1 MEHFYLKGP
10 KANGFLISAL
20 LAIAFAVLYPRWRRH
35 SEILATKHKF
45 GCKEVT
51 KYRHKDK
58 WGSDLV
64 RLRAQAMKENRVFE
78 LYATQFDEYG
88 KTWEESW
95 RGKPLI
101 NTIEP
106 ANIQKVAAVGAAAQF
121 PFLGP
126 GIAASDGP
134 AWKHARNMIKPIFSR
149 AEVSDVDHF
158 TSFANRF
165 MALLPNDG
173 SPLDVQPLV
182 RRLFLD
188 YTMDF
193 LFGKPLGFIE
203 PEVPAEA
210 TEFYEAFL
218 KANAWSIKRR
228 DSGWLQFQLSRF
240 KENKEFKDA
249 YTIVHRYVDKQV
261 ARALRESS
269 DSGNKT
275 GSEDIPVRKRY
286 VLLDEITKEIRD
298 PIELRYHVLAVFLP
312 ARDSAAI
319 AVNNM
324 LFQLARHPH
333 IWANL
338 RKQALELGDS
348 PLTFEKLK
356 SLVEFRYV
364 LHETIRTVGPAAR
377 VWRMAVRDTV
387 LPTGGGPDQKSPIFV
402 PSGTPVVSG
411 TWAMNHDKEVWG
423 DDVNEFK
430 PDRWRGRKPLWEFVP
445 FWGVRLAQRFERIDN
460 CDPVFEYMQRIS
472 PSVESQNGV
481 KVAFKNASG

>member
-1 MEHFYLKGP
+1 
-10 KANGFLISAL
+10 
-20 LAIAFAVLYPRWRRH
+20 
-35 SEILATKHKF
+35 
-45 GCKEVT
+45 
-51 KYRHKDK
+51 
-58 WGSDLV
+58 
-64 RLRAQAMKENRVFE
+64 
-78 LYATQFDEYG
+78 
-88 KTWEESW
+88 
-95 RGKPLI
+95 
-101 NTIEP
+101 
-106 ANIQKVAAVGAAAQF
+106 
-121 PFLGP
+121 
-126 GIAASDGP
+126 
-134 AWKHARNMIKPIFSR
+134 
-149 AEVSDVDHF
+149 
-158 TSFANRF
+158 
-165 MALLPNDG
+165 
-173 SPLDVQPLV
+173 
-182 RRLFLD
+182 
-188 YTMDF
+188 MDF
-193 LFGKPLGFIE
+193 LFGKPLGFLE

-269 DSGNKT
+269 DSSNKT
-275 GSEDIPVRKRY
+275 SSEDLTVRKRY
-286 VLLDEITKEIRD
+286 VLLDEITREIRD

-333 IWANL
+333 IWAKL

-356 SLVEFRYV
+356 SLVDFRYV

-445 FWGVRLAQRFERIDN
+445 FWGGPRICPAQQQVLTNAIYLIVKLAQRFERIEN
-460 CDPVFEYMQRIS
+460 CDPVFEYIQRIS

-481 KVAFKNASG
+481 KVAFKNGSG